1 MAAGDVITFP
11 RPTGNGTVLGQVFL
25 PAGNHPIEFSFFENG
40 GGAHSELFAAKGAH
54 TTITGNPAFKPVGT
68 RTIPAMAKPD
78 AVWETVTLA
87 NPPAGGHPLDPAI
100 TNVEAYFAALDGG
113 GDPAEL
119 GYAGNCRSSTM
130 PDDFDGGG
138 GKGFPQ
144 QIFPG
149 LDQEPNVGDN
159 DFAFG
164 GRGVLTVTEEADYT
178 FVVLADDSIRFR
190 VLGSSGSSN
199 VTGPTGL
206 RPPGRLYHPRL
217 LRDAIGT
224 VHLAPGDH
232 ELQLIMQEGGGGA
245 YVGLFA
251 SMNGGPLFPLGEAGM
266 TPFIEGGLQLVPEPS
281 TYALA
286 GMALAA
292 LAFVRRRRAR

>member
-1 MAAGDVITFP
+1 
-11 RPTGNGTVLGQVFL
+11 VFL
-25 PAGNHPIEFSFFENG
+25 PVGNHPIEFSFFENG

-54 TTITGNPAFKPVGT
+54 TTITGNPAFKPVGA
-68 RTIPAMAKPD
+68 REIPAMVKPE

-87 NPPAGGHPLDPAI
+87 NPPQPPAHPLDPAI

-113 GDPAEL
+113 GDPAEI
-119 GYAGNCRSSTM
+119 GYAVTSIINHA
-130 PDDFDGGG
+130 DDFDGGG

-190 VLGSSGSSN
+190 ILGSSGWTG
-199 VTGPTGL
+199 VAGPTGSAL
-206 RPPGRLYHPRL
+206 PDGFITRGCCS
-217 LRDAIGT
+217 DATGT
-224 VHLAPGDH
+224 VHLTPGDH
-232 ELQLIMQEGGGGA
+232 EMQLIMQEGGGGA

-251 SMNGGPLFPLGEAGM
+251 SMNGGPLFPLGESGM
-266 TPFIEGGLQLVPEPS
+266 TPFVEGGLQLVPEPS
-281 TYALA
+281 TYALV
-286 GMALAA
+286 GIALAA
-292 LAFVRRRRAR
+292 FAFARRRRAG